1 MKKIVIG
8 RGHDC
13 DIIINDTTDV
23 VSRRQAAIAFDFFG
37 NMTIYDLSTNGTFVN
52 GVRVPKPAGIPL
64 KRTDSVNFGS
74 VCDFDMSR
82 VSDPYRNTR
91 IILAA
96 VVAAVVVLG
105 AALVYYFTRDE
116 ECDAKTEAQAQET
129 VTTIVEEPKD
139 TVPAEV
145 IPAQETEV
153 KPVPEKKKTPAAK
166 RLPKKNNEGPSRKPK
181 KNGRENKDDISPVE
195 EAAPTENFNVQKNK

>member
-74 VCDFDMSR
+74 VCDFDMNR
-82 VSDPYRNTR
+82 VRDPYHNTR

-96 VVAAVVVLG
+96 IVVAVLLIGG
-105 AALVYYFTRDE
+105 ALAYYFTREDE
-116 ECDAKTEAQAQET
+116 PVKPACET
-129 VTTIVEEPKD
+129 IEIPAVGEQKD
-139 TVPAEV
+139 TVPAESV
-145 IPAQETEV
+145 TVQEPETKPEVEKKSPEVSKKPSKKPNPKPGKTV
-153 KPVPEKKKTPAAK
+153 KPNK
-166 RLPKKNNEGPSRKPK
+166 RAPKIN
-181 KNGRENKDDISPVE
+181 DSPVE
-195 EAAPTENFNVQKNK
+195 DAAPTERIDKNK